1 MIKVAAAIPLWGW
14 TAMAVLSL
22 FFVLFPQVD
31 LTVASLYYVPSQ
43 GFPAAKTFW
52 EHVLYHS
59 VPYGLMALYGAAA
72 LLWLFNA
79 VFNRSVMRFT
89 GRKLLYVLLVL
100 GIGSGL
106 IVNAMLKEHW
116 GRARP
121 AETIVFGG
129 QKAFSPAFVPV
140 AGQVGNSFSCGHASG
155 AFALLAFARLARR
168 RRFWSTVVFGYGTVV
183 GVARMAAGGHFLS
196 DVAVSF
202 FIMYIVT
209 ELLYAVLFS
218 PKETP

>member
-14 TAMAVLSL
+14 TAMAVISL
-22 FFVLFPQVD
+22 FFLLFPQAD
-31 LTVASLYYVPSQ
+31 LLVASLFYVPSG
-43 GFPAAKTFW
+43 GFPAAKSFW
-52 EHVLYHS
+52 EQVLYYS
-59 VPYGLMALYGAAA
+59 VPYGLMVLYGAAA
-72 LLWLFNA
+72 FLWLFNA
-79 VFNRSVMRFT
+79 VFNRNVMRFT

-106 IVNAMLKEHW
+106 IVNALLKEHW

-121 AETIVFGG
+121 VETVVFGG
-129 QKAFSPAFVPV
+129 HKTFSPAFVPV
-140 AGQVGNSFSCGHASG
+140 SGQVGNSFSCGHASG

-168 RRFWSTVVFGYGTVV
+168 RRLWSMLVLGYGAVV

-209 ELLYAVLFS
+209 EMLYAILFP

>member
-1 MIKVAAAIPLWGW
+1 MIKVAAAIPPWGW
-14 TAMAVLSL
+14 TAMAVFSL

-31 LTVASLYYVPSQ
+31 LTVASLYYVPSG

-52 EHVLYHS
+52 EHVVYHS
-59 VPYGLMALYGAAA
+59 VPYGLMFFYGAAV

-79 VFNRSVMRFT
+79 VFNRNALRFT

-100 GIGSGL
+100 GLGSGL

-121 AETIVFGG
+121 AETTVFGG

-140 AGQVGNSFSCGHASG
+140 PGQTGNSFSCGHASG

-168 RRFWSTVVFGYGTVV
+168 RRLWSTVVLGYGAVV

-196 DVAVSF
+196 DVVVSF

-209 ELLYAVLFS
+209 ELLHSILF
-218 PKETP
+218 PQKETP

>member
-14 TAMAVLSL
+14 TAMAVFSL

-31 LTVASLYYVPSQ
+31 LTVASLYYVPSE

-52 EHVLYHS
+52 EQLLYYS
-59 VPYGLMALYGAAA
+59 VPYGLTALYGTAV

-79 VFNRSVMRFT
+79 VFKRNILRFT

-106 IVNAMLKEHW
+106 IVNALLKEHW

-121 AETIVFGG
+121 AETTVFGG

-140 AGQVGNSFSCGHASG
+140 SGQVGNSFSCGHASG
-155 AFALLAFARLARR
+155 AFALLAFAKLSRR
-168 RRFWSTVVFGYGTVV
+168 RRLWSTVVLGYGALV
-183 GVARMAAGGHFLS
+183 GMARMAAGGHFLS

-209 ELLYAVLFS
+209 ELLYSILF
-218 PKETP
+218 PQKEIP